1 MDNKNLIHRM
11 KEISSLRRFLFFF
24 LFDIIL
30 ITASLYLSFFFHFN
44 FSLNVSYTD
53 IVIEVLPYFLVVK
66 LIAFALFR
74 VYRMTWRFVGLY
86 DFLNLTLALVLS
98 GLFLV
103 VLSIPTSL
111 FTNLVITGFPKR
123 ILFADGVI
131 SLFLIAGLRI
141 SKRIYL
147 EVIREKRPF
156 KKGKRTIIVGA
167 GNTGEMILRDMIRQN
182 FSEYYP
188 VGFLDDDRA
197 KLGTSIHGV
206 RVLGTTETLGDVIS
220 KHNAYAL
227 IIAIPSLSYKILR
240 EIYNAAKTYHVDTIK
255 IVPRIYD
262 FSKPKINLKTLED
275 ISIEDLVGREVVRV
289 DYKGIKDFIRDK
301 VVLVTGAGGSIGSE
315 LVFQVCAFEPRKII
329 LLDNDDTDLHHMELK
344 IRNMYPHLY
353 ETSHFVIGD
362 IRDEK
367 RLQEV
372 FETFHPH
379 MVFHAAAYKHVP
391 MMEHN
396 SKEAVKVNIFGTH
409 TLAKVS
415 VECGVETFVMISTD
429 KAVMPTSVMGAT
441 KRMAEY
447 VCGAMNNCGLRNAKR
462 ETATT
467 QPLNHSTKF
476 ISVRFGNVL
485 GSRGSVLPLFLEQL
499 KYGGPLTVT
508 HKDMKRYFMTI
519 PEAVSLVLQASMMGE
534 GNEVFVLDMG
544 ELVHIVQLAEELIR
558 LHGLEPYKDIDI
570 EFIGLRPGE
579 KLFEELLTSE
589 EGTHATQHE
598 KVFIAKNSE
607 QFSIDEI
614 EIMLTE
620 FQGLLNDPSKESEEK
635 IRDLLKKYIKHYEPG
650 T

>member
-1 MDNKNLIHRM
+1 
-11 KEISSLRRFLFFF
+11 
-24 LFDIIL
+24 
-30 ITASLYLSFFFHFN
+30 
-44 FSLNVSYTD
+44 
-53 IVIEVLPYFLVVK
+53 
-66 LIAFALFR
+66 ALFR

-156 KKGKRTIIVGA
+156 KKGKRTIIIGA

-188 VGFLDDDRA
+188 VGFLDDDRV

-329 LLDNDDTDLHHMELK
+329 LLDNDDTDLHYMELK

-396 SKEAVKVNIFGTH
+396 SKEAVKVNIFGTY

-447 VCGAMNNCGLRNAKR
+447 VCGAFN
-462 ETATT
+462 EISH
-467 QPLNHSTKF
+467 QPSAISHQPESTRF

-544 ELVHIVQLAEELIR
+544 EPAHIVQLAEELIR

-598 KVFIAKNSE
+598 KVFIAKNTE

-620 FQGLLNDPSKESEEK
+620 FQGLLNGPSKESEEK

>member
-1 MDNKNLIHRM
+1 MDNNPLLHRL
-11 KEISSLRRFLFFF
+11 KATSSLKRFLFFF
-24 LFDIIL
+24 LFDIVL
-30 ITASLYLSFFFHFN
+30 IAASLYLSFFFHFD
-44 FSLNVSYTD
+44 FSLNVHYTD
-53 IVIEVLPYFLVVK
+53 LVIEVLPYFFVIK
-66 LIAFALFR
+66 LITFALFR

-86 DFLNLTLALVLS
+86 DFLNLTLALFLS
-98 GLFLV
+98 GLCLV

-167 GNTGEMILRDMIRQN
+167 GNTGEMILRDMIRQD

-188 VGFLDDDRA
+188 IGFLDDDRA

-206 RVLGTTETLGDVIS
+206 RVLGTTKNLADVIS
-220 KHNAYAL
+220 KHNVYAL
-227 IIAIPSLSYKILR
+227 IIAIPNLSYKMLR
-240 EIYNAAKTYHVDTIK
+240 EIYNAAKAYHVDTIK

-262 FSKPKINLKTLED
+262 FSKPNINLKTLED
-275 ISIEDLVGREVVRV
+275 ISIEDLVGREVVEV

-315 LVFQVCAFEPRKII
+315 LVIQVCAFEPRKVI
-329 LLDNDDTDLHHMELK
+329 LLDIDDTDLHHMELK
-344 IRNMYPHLY
+344 MRNMYPHLF

-396 SKEAVKVNIFGTH
+396 AKEAVKVNIFGTY

-447 VCGAMNNCGLRNAKR
+447 VCGAMNGK
-462 ETATT
+462 
-467 QPLNHSTKF
+467 
-476 ISVRFGNVL
+476 NV
-485 GSRGSVLPLFLEQL
+485 QC
-499 KYGGPLTVT
+499 
-508 HKDMKRYFMTI
+508 
-519 PEAVSLVLQASMMGE
+519 SMF
-534 GNEVFVLDMG
+534 NV
-544 ELVHIVQLAEELIR
+544 
-558 LHGLEPYKDIDI
+558 
-570 EFIGLRPGE
+570 
-579 KLFEELLTSE
+579 
-589 EGTHATQHE
+589 
-598 KVFIAKNSE
+598 
-607 QFSIDEI
+607 
-614 EIMLTE
+614 
-620 FQGLLNDPSKESEEK
+620 
-635 IRDLLKKYIKHYEPG
+635 
-650 T
+650 